1 MKYTNE
7 FIQQAYEFAKNAHEG
22 QVRKFTGNPYIGH
35 PVEVAEI
42 LSEYSDDPEVIA
54 AGLLHDV
61 VEDTDHTLDEI
72 RELFGDRV
80 ATLVENMTD
89 VSKPEDGNRATRRA
103 IDREHSSKSTPD
115 GKLIKLCDV
124 YANTRDIL
132 DADKKFARMY
142 VAEKLLLIKVL
153 ATESNYEL
161 YTRVSKH
168 LNACYL
174 KLKA

>member
-1 MKYTNE
+1 MIYTNE
-7 FIQQAYEFAKNAHEG
+7 LVQKAYDFAKIAHEG
-22 QVRKFTGNPYIGH
+22 QIRKFTGNPYIEH

-72 RELFGDRV
+72 RELFGERV

-89 VSKPEDGNRATRRA
+89 ISKPEDGNRVERRA
-103 IDREHSSKSTPD
+103 IDREHSSQSSPD

-124 YANTRDIL
+124 FANTRDIM
-132 DADKKFARMY
+132 DTDKAFALMY
-142 VAEKLLLIKVL
+142 VTEKLLLIKVL
-153 ATESNYEL
+153 ATESNYDL
-161 YTRVSKH
+161 YMRVSKH
-168 LNACYL
+168 LNSCYL